1 MKSTTSSLLN
11 LVALITILCCG
22 AAAQKRIPRI
32 NLIETGEF
40 HGDEITAKSG
50 ERWLGLFPTSS
61 GFALLPA
68 MLKVEKVLD
77 PIVDQNPKIKT
88 GKKVSVNR
96 ARKPLFLLKG
106 ADFLRATAVRTIFA
120 GDENNLVNGESLDLF
135 LDDKSYNLKVVSND
149 PTPVGYVVENS
160 RLILSTGAKSQ
171 VIFSVEQPDDAGW
184 SLLWAGDLDGDG
196 KLDLY
201 MDLHNKYNSSQRRL
215 FLSSQA
221 SRGNLVKEVAEFSAV
236 GC

>member
-1 MKSTTSSLLN
+1 MKNTTSSLLG
-11 LVALITILCCG
+11 LGALITILCCG
-22 AAAQKRIPRI
+22 AAAQKRIPQI

-50 ERWLGLFPTSS
+50 ERWLGLFPTPG
-61 GFALLPA
+61 GFELSPA
-68 MLKVEKVLD
+68 RLKVETVLD
-77 PIVDQNPKIKT
+77 PIVDENPKIKT
-88 GKKVSVNR
+88 GKKVSVIH

-106 ADFLRATAVRTIFA
+106 AGFLRATAVRTVFA
-120 GDENNLVNGESLDLF
+120 GDENNLVNGESVDLR
-135 LDDKSYNLKVVSND
+135 LGGKSYKLKVVSND
-149 PTPVGYVVENS
+149 PTPVSYVVANS
-160 RLILSTGAKSQ
+160 RLILSSGAKSQ
-171 VIFSVEQPDDAGW
+171 VVFSVEQPDDAGW

-221 SRGNLVKEVAEFSAV
+221 SHGNLVKEVAEFSAV

>member
-1 MKSTTSSLLN
+1 MKNTTSSLLS

-22 AAAQKRIPRI
+22 ATAQKRISRI
-32 NLIETGEF
+32 SLITTGEF

-50 ERWLGLFPTSS
+50 ERWLGLFQTTG

-68 MLKVEKVLD
+68 TLKVEMVQD
-77 PIVDQNPKIKT
+77 AIVDENPEVKT

-106 ADFLRATAVRTIFA
+106 AGSLRGNAVRTAFA
-120 GDENNLVNGESLDLF
+120 GPENNLVNGESVDLR
-135 LDDKSYNLKVVSND
+135 LGGRSYNLKVVSND
-149 PTPVGYVVENS
+149 PTRVEYVVANS

-171 VIFSVEQPDDAGW
+171 VIFSVEVPDDGGW

-196 KLDLY
+196 ELDLY
-201 MDLHNKYNSSQRRL
+201 MDLHNKYKSSQRRL

-221 SRGNLVKEVAEFSAV
+221 SHGNLVKEVAEFSTV